1 MSPVSP
7 LAKGAGKVL
16 GVGAG
21 PGGAMN
27 GRTVNEE
34 KQHGASCRNV
44 DH

>member
-1 MSPVSP
+1 MSP
-7 LAKGAGKVL
+7 LAKGARKVS

-27 GRTVNEE
+27 GRSVNEE
-34 KQHGASCRNV
+34 EQHGASCRNV